1 LASRLRHTW
10 MRGSTW
16 LLVSVL
22 LAGAL
27 LAGCG
32 GESGVTYTSLLAR
45 PEGHLYYPGSKVVQK
60 HGEDERWEE
69 AGQHAAMA
77 EVRLNADA
85 PMSAVLAWYRD
96 QLKSRVWTLRSS
108 DATSETFSKGS
119 QDLFFV
125 IPGKTFDPAQTD
137 STYSIRYY
145 VVPAPCASVP
155 APMNIADCG

>member
-1 LASRLRHTW
+1 

-32 GESGVTYTSLLAR
+32 GESAVTYTGLLAR

-77 EVRLNADA
+77 EVRLNVDA
-85 PMSAVLAWYRD
+85 PLSTVLAWYRD
-96 QLKSRVWTLRSS
+96 QLKSRGWTLRSS

-125 IPGKTFDPAQTD
+125 VPGKTFDPAQTD
-137 STYSIRYY
+137 ATYSIRYY

-155 APMNIADCG
+155 APTNIGDCG